1 MLVQIL
7 IAIAIA
13 LMIPF
18 MIDFIRIIG
27 AFFVMA
33 KYKTKSVDELFDIMI
48 DNAYRY
54 QQRVWNEYLSKE
66 SLSKGVAQRLKDQ
79 IEMHSRNIYA
89 ATEEAKKTMELTD
102 EQKSQIEEI
111 NKNFKTFLSKLEYV
125 LEN

>member
-18 MIDFIRIIG
+18 IINFIRIIG
-27 AFFVMA
+27 VFFVMA

-54 QQRVWNEYLSKE
+54 QQRVWNDYLSKD
-66 SLSKGVAQRLKDQ
+66 SLSKGVAHRLKDQ